1 MQVNPTFINI
11 FEKLDYYI
19 YNYYSDYMWL
29 FAEGYMWFTA
39 ESILR
44 IELLIYRIDFT
55 DLTMSRKSFQLQTAL
70 FMNKKHV
77 KIFLKSKFGCCSIFV
92 TVSGQ
97 YYRNKLHLH

>member
-19 YNYYSDYMWL
+19 YNYHSDYMWI

-55 DLTMSRKSFQLQTAL
+55 DLTMSTKSFHLQTAL
-70 FMNKKHV
+70 LMNKNML
-77 KIFLKSKFGCCSIFV
+77 I
-92 TVSGQ
+92 
-97 YYRNKLHLH
+97 